1 MITRILI
8 IFLFITTY
16 SLYSQVLPGEPVV
29 GYPKG
34 TTAQIT
40 SITTTESVI
49 AYSTDEK
56 IFYYYDGTKWVK
68 LFSENSKVIVD
79 NELFFEDANYYYV
92 SVRINST
99 DWMVSRFSRTNLNDE
114 AFAMGSGTQP
124 ADQATV
130 IGLTY
135 S

>member
-1 MITRILI
+1 M
-8 IFLFITTY
+8 
-16 SLYSQVLPGEPVV
+16 SSQVLPGEPVG

-40 SITTTESVI
+40 AITTIESVI

-56 IFYYYDGTKWVK
+56 LFYYYDGTKWVK
-68 LFSENSKVIVD
+68 LFSENSKIIVD
-79 NELFFEDANYYYV
+79 NELFFEDSNYYYI

-114 AFAMGSGTQP
+114 TFAMGTGTQP
-124 ADQATV
+124 ADLAT
-130 IGLTY
+130 ISGLTF

>member
-1 MITRILI
+1 MKLTISILF
-8 IFLFITTY
+8 FLFVITSAY
-16 SLYSQVLPGEPVV
+16 AQVLPGEPVG

-40 SITTTESVI
+40 ALTTVESII

-79 NELFFEDANYYYV
+79 NELFFEDTNYYYI
-92 SVRINST
+92 SVRINSS
-99 DWMVSRFSRTNLNDE
+99 DWMVSRFSKTDLNDE
-114 AFAMGSGTQP
+114 AFAMGNGTQP
-124 ADQATV
+124 NSLAT
-130 IGLTY
+130 ITALTF